1 MQSPSLGSGNRFSCL
16 SGQFQESKETDQG
29 LRQGLQSS
37 EKGLLP
43 PSTEKSLRLKKKK
56 KAKRLVVMTAGI
68 SFSQAQASFPLWDR
82 GLEAQDLQ
90 FHSTRHGVSQ
100 DHVLGRWGDL
110 LWRCKLQD

>member
-56 KAKRLVVMTAGI
+56 GKKTSCHDSRNKFLTGT
-68 SFSQAQASFPLWDR
+68 SFLPTV
-82 GLEAQDLQ
+82 G
-90 FHSTRHGVSQ
+90 
-100 DHVLGRWGDL
+100 
-110 LWRCKLQD
+110 